1 MTIIMET
8 NRNSKINILFAQNEA
23 AFNAAK
29 NKEVDVSAVPLAYAK
44 KMLTDTI
51 CAS

>member
-8 NRNSKINILFAQNEA
+8 NRNLKKLTILFAKNEA

-44 KMLTDTI
+44 RK
-51 CAS
+51 C